1 MTPHCTFLICISLTM
16 SDEGIFSGVCWP
28 SVCLLWRNVCSGLL
42 PTFWLGC
49 LFFWYC
55 TAWVA
60 CIFWRSILRQLFHWQ
75 LVLNEV
81 NEPRAYYIGWSKSE
95 RETQILHINACIW
108 NLERWYWW
116 FYLQGS
122 NGDRHGEQA
131 VDTVGK
137 GKGGTNWENSMETY
151 ITICKTDS
159 KWAFAVWHWE
169 LNPVLC
175 DNLEG
180 WDWRR
185 KWQPTPVFSPGES
198 QGRGSLVGCHLWNC
212 TELGMTE
219 AT

>member
-1 MTPHCTFLICISLTM
+1 MR
-16 SDEGIFSGVCWP
+16 GIFSGVCWP

-95 RETQILHINACIW
+95 RETQILHINAGIW

-122 NGDRHGEQA
+122 NGDR
-131 VDTVGK
+131 DTENRLWTQWGK
-137 GKGGTNWENSMETY
+137 ERVAQIERTAWKHILPYVKQTASG
-151 ITICKTDS
+151 
-159 KWAFAVWHWE
+159 H
-169 LNPVLC
+169 LLC
-175 DNLEG
+175 D
-180 WDWRR
+180 
-185 KWQPTPVFSPGES
+185 T
-198 QGRGSLVGCHLWNC
+198 GSSTQCFV
-212 TELGMTE
+212 TT
-219 AT
+219 